1 LQPLNAARL
10 YATSLVERDHSADD
24 AKLAGNVDA
33 SLEAVE
39 EILGA
44 LLDISRLDTGA
55 MQPEIS
61 NFRINDLLNQ
71 LSVEF
76 APLAAEKGLELE
88 FLSCS
93 LNVRSDRRLL
103 RRLLQNL
110 VSNAIKYT
118 PKGRVLIGC
127 RRLDGKI
134 RIEVHD
140 TGLGIPASQQ
150 KIIFRE
156 FQRLDQGARA
166 ARGLGLG
173 LSIVE
178 RIGRVLGHRITLRS
192 KPRKGSSFAVE
203 VPTVAL
209 AAAIEIAPPVQMI
222 PAKALEGIIAL
233 CIDNDQQILDGMNV
247 LLSGWGCHVL
257 TAPDQASAQALFPV
271 GSELPDVLLV
281 DYHLDEGNG
290 IDTVQALRKF
300 LKSGIPAAL
309 ITADR
314 TPKVRD
320 EARQNDIQVLNKP
333 LRPAALRAFLAQ
345 WRVTRPAAE

>member
-1 LQPLNAARL
+1 
-10 YATSLVERDHSADD
+10 
-24 AKLAGNVDA
+24 
-33 SLEAVE
+33 
-39 EILGA
+39 
-44 LLDISRLDTGA
+44 
-55 MQPEIS
+55 MQPELS

-71 LSVEF
+71 LTVEF
-76 APLAAEKGLELE
+76 APLAAEKGLKLD
-88 FLSCS
+88 FFPCS

-118 PKGRVLIGC
+118 PKGRVLVGC
-127 RRLDGKI
+127 RRLNGSL
-134 RIEVHD
+134 RIEIHD

-150 KIIFRE
+150 KLIFRE

-178 RIGRVLGHRITLRS
+178 RIARVLGHKITLRS
-192 KPRKGSSFAVE
+192 KPRKGSTFAVE
-203 VPTVAL
+203 IPTVAL
-209 AAAIEIAPPVQMI
+209 AVALESTLRQPVSTAP
-222 PAKALEGIIAL
+222 LEGIVTL
-233 CIDNDQQILDGMNV
+233 CIDNDPQILDGMRV

-257 TAPDQASAQALFPV
+257 TAADFQGAQEIFHDNA
-271 GSELPDVLLV
+271 ERPDVLLV
-281 DYHLDEGNG
+281 DYHLDRGNG
-290 IDTVQALRKF
+290 IETVLALRK
-300 LKSGIPAAL
+300 LMNSNLPAAL

-314 TPKVRD
+314 SPQVRE
-320 EARQNDIQVLNKP
+320 EARDKDIQVLNKP

>member
-1 LQPLNAARL
+1 
-10 YATSLVERDHSADD
+10 
-24 AKLAGNVDA
+24 
-33 SLEAVE
+33 
-39 EILGA
+39 
-44 LLDISRLDTGA
+44 
-55 MQPEIS
+55 MQPELT
-61 NFRINDLLNQ
+61 NFRIGDLFGQ
-71 LSVEF
+71 LKLEF
-76 APLAAEKGLELE
+76 SPLAAEKGLELS
-88 FLSCS
+88 FLPCS

-118 PKGRVLIGC
+118 PKGRVLVGC
-127 RRLDGKI
+127 RRLNGKI

-178 RIGRVLGHRITLRS
+178 RIGRVLGHRIGLHS
-192 KPRKGSSFAVE
+192 KSRRGSTFSVE
-203 VPTVAL
+203 VPTVT
-209 AAAIEIAPPVQMI
+209 AAVPTEAAVQTLPT
-222 PAKALEGIIAL
+222 PAAALEGIVTL
-233 CIDNDQQILDGMNV
+233 CIDNDQQILDGMQI

-257 TAPDQASAQALFPV
+257 TAPDLEGARALLP
-271 GSELPDVLLV
+271 SQHPDVLLV
-281 DYHLDEGNG
+281 DYHLDHGNG
-290 IDTVQALRKF
+290 IETIAALREALGNNF
-300 LKSGIPAAL
+300 PAAL

-314 TPKVRD
+314 TPAVRE
-320 EARQNDIQVLNKP
+320 EARDRNIQVLNKP
-333 LRPAALRAFLAQ
+333 LKPAALRAFLAQ